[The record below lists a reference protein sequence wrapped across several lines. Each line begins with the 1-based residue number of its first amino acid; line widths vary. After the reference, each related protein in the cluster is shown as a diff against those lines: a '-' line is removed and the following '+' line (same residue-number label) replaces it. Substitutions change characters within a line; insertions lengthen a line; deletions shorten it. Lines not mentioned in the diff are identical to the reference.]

1 MFLVMLAMRYTAPPI
16 MTTGYEQKFADFLR
30 MCDEAKKGKLDVVVV
45 HDPET
50 LGDNYVELVES
61 LNRLADANLK
71 LAIIP
76 RAQRGK

>member
-1 MFLVMLAMRYTAPPI
+1 
-16 MTTGYEQKFADFLR
+16 MTTAYEQKFADFLR
-30 MCDEAKKGKLDVVVV
+30 MCDEAKKGKLDAVIA

-71 LAIIP
+71 LAIVS
-76 RAQRGK
+76 RAKRGK